1 MQISDLQLALAATTF
16 LRCEEKLFLAEN
28 LDSLD
33 EFIAM
38 SKSDISLK
46 IRRNLGRVDWVP
58 HELKKKLAKLR
69 RIAEVYNI
77 NVVIRTDKNFPQL
90 LSKTYDCP
98 YALFFRGNL
107 DAVNAPCVSVVGT
120 RRPSFAGRNAVTDFV
135 AQLVEN
141 DVTVVS
147 GLAFGI
153 DIAAHRTALMKGGP
167 TVAVLACGVD
177 TFTPVSNAQ
186 TAAAIIQDGGCV
198 LSEFVPGTTPFKW
211 NFVKRNSVISG
222 LSGAVVVG
230 EAPAGS
236 GALITADF
244 AVDQD
249 RELFVL
255 PSALDTA
262 VKNSATGDGKP
273 KKSLLDFV
281 RDGANIATDGKIV
294 ADEAKRLFLASK
306 DEMFEKSMME
316 H

>member
-16 LRCEEKLFLAEN
+16 LRCEEKLFLAEK

-38 SKSDISLK
+38 SKEDLSLK
-46 IRRNLGRVDWVP
+46 IRRNLDRVNWAP
-58 HELKKKLAKLR
+58 RELKKKLVKIR

-77 NVVIRTDKNFPQL
+77 NVVLRNDENFPKL
-90 LSKTYDCP
+90 LAGIYDCP

-120 RRPSFAGRNAVTDFV
+120 RRPSFAGRNAVADFV
-135 AQLVEN
+135 AQLVKN

-147 GLAFGI
+147 GMAFGI
-153 DIAAHRTALMKGGP
+153 DIAAHRSVLRNGGR
-167 TVAVLACGVD
+167 TVAVLGGGVD
-177 TFTPVSNAQ
+177 TFTPLSNAQ
-186 TAAAIIQDGGCV
+186 TGAAIIQSGGCV
-198 LSEFVPGTTPFKW
+198 LSEFVPGTSPLKW
-211 NFVKRNSVISG
+211 TFVKRNSVISG

-244 AVDQD
+244 AVEQD
-249 RELFVL
+249 RELFIL
-255 PSALDTA
+255 PSALETELNNPDT
-262 VKNSATGDGKP
+262 GEEKP
-273 KKSLLDFV
+273 KKSLRDFA
-281 RDGANIATDGKIV
+281 RDGAGLAMDGKIV
-294 ADEAKRLFLASK
+294 ADEAKRLFLAAK
-306 DEMFEKSMME
+306 DEFLKPMME